1 MREKHDTIFNGGT
14 MNGLPSP
21 FWAVMLAIL
30 GTVLAAVV
38 LIHPDPQ
45 TISLGVLAVAS
56 NLVSGALGAFAGHA
70 AADKETK
77 KQNPTPA
84 PQGQTEQLP

>member
-1 MREKHDTIFNGGT
+1 
-14 MNGLPSP
+14 MNVLPSP

-30 GTVLAAVV
+30 GTLLAATV

-70 AADKETK
+70 SALPKNVPGQDQDQP
-77 KQNPTPA
+77 KQ
-84 PQGQTEQLP
+84 